1 MPEILTD
8 TRAIARQGA
17 LGTAAG
23 DTILASIRL
32 PANGPWTIFGIWA
45 MVVQAT
51 QVGGDAIVGH
61 FRLNAPSGD
70 LIPNPAPSRFPFAVQ
85 PSQLGATVDQ
95 QVSPLK
101 IWDVKYTAP
110 GNASIEFI
118 VNQATPN
125 IVAPMAAMGILF
137 GKTIPEEKP
146 ITFIDRARAQVS
158 SGAITSVGT
167 ITLSEN
173 SKMITGL
180 CGMLAQ
186 DNVLATA
193 EELMGIFILSSDDLN
208 LQPSEYPFQ
217 AGFSAGLGA
226 LIMNGG
232 GNMPV
237 FFPVKIPVPA
247 GADIDVSVDLVTAV
261 TNAAEVA
268 VFMAYE

>member
-1 MPEILTD
+1 MAETITD

-23 DTILASIRL
+23 DTTLASIRL
-32 PANGPWTIFGIWA
+32 PANGPWTIFGVWC

-70 LIPNPAPSRFPFAVQ
+70 LTPTPAPSRFPLAVQ

-101 IWDVKYTAP
+101 IWPVRYTAP
-110 GNASIEFI
+110 GNAAVDFI
-118 VNQATPN
+118 VNQATAN
-125 IVAPMAAMGILF
+125 VVAPQAAMGIIF
-137 GKTIPEEKP
+137 GKTIPEVKP
-146 ITFIDRARAQVS
+146 VTFIDVARAQVTAA
-158 SGAITSVGT
+158 AITTVGT
-167 ITLSEN
+167 VTLSEN
-173 SKMITGL
+173 AKMINGV
-180 CGMLAQ
+180 CGMLCQ
-186 DNVLATA
+186 DNVLTAA
-193 EELMGIFILSSDDLN
+193 EECMGIFILASDDLT

-232 GNMPV
+232 GNAPV
-237 FFPVKIPVPA
+237 LIPVKIPVPA
-247 GADIDVSVDLVTAV
+247 GASIDVTVDLVTAV

-268 VFMAYE
+268 VFLAYE